1 MTVLSFAKVYRA
13 WGVEAATEWPMLE
26 FVHSVTGER
35 LAVSYEP
42 IQTIRYQ
49 PGDTI
54 TLVHYHYAVT
64 LEGKNLLALF
74 EALQAWEPRT
84 IWTFSAAAFEPPAS
98 GEPLVERMT
107 IADRQPSATERAWVR
122 QWVASQ
128 DDHP

>member
-1 MTVLSFAKVYRA
+1 MTVLPLSKPYRA
-13 WGVEAATEWPMLE
+13 WSVEAAADWPMLE

-42 IQTIRYQ
+42 IQTILYR

-54 TLVHYHYAVT
+54 TLVHYHYTVT

-74 EALQAWEPRT
+74 EALHAWEPRT
-84 IWTFSAAAFEPPAS
+84 IWTFSAAAFAPPAP

-107 IADRQPSATERAWVR
+107 IAERHPSSAERTWVR
-122 QWVASQ
+122 QWVAHQ
-128 DDHP
+128 EEHP